1 MSANIICKHTRLP
14 AGVDS
19 VSVLE
24 GSALFSDAL
33 RRQDAGNDRLT
44 IQDLKQQ
51 YTASDLTTTLLHSPF
66 CMQPCVFKTHTH
78 CSHTAA
84 TNTSAGVTAQFS
96 ILSESGPHEC
106 TGGDVPLARGLCC
119 MGDVTAAAWGSA
131 SRTRH
136 FAKLSC
142 SKSP

>member
-24 GSALFSDAL
+24 GTALFSDVL

-44 IQDLKQQ
+44 IPDLKQK
-51 YTASDLTTTLLHSPF
+51 YTASDLTTTLLHSPC

-84 TNTSAGVTAQFS
+84 TNTSSDGTDEHSQYCLRVGHTNAQAATSRSQEACVAWVT
-96 ILSESGPHEC
+96 
-106 TGGDVPLARGLCC
+106 
-119 MGDVTAAAWGSA
+119 
-131 SRTRH
+131 
-136 FAKLSC
+136 
-142 SKSP
+142 